1 MELDPTVIS
10 YIPASL
16 CCTSK
21 IVNDCLPQQKMY
33 LLDLLCSSISMELK
47 YHRTA
52 DGYTGGIAVI
62 LTEMSMELFLVT
74 PSVNSPLVGII
85 EGESSTGKVRQVISG
100 HLRDI
105 HYIYILYIYYIRSP

>member
-21 IVNDCLPQQKMY
+21 IVNDCLPQQKLY

-47 YHRTA
+47 YHWIA
-52 DGYTGGIAVI
+52 DGFTGGIAVI
-62 LTEMSMELFLVT
+62 LTEMLMKLFLVT
-74 PSVNSPLVGII
+74 SIINSPLVGII
-85 EGESSTGKVRQVISG
+85 DGGSSTGNEREVISG
-100 HLRDI
+100 NFK
-105 HYIYILYIYYIRSP
+105 

>member
-47 YHRTA
+47 YHWIA

-85 EGESSTGKVRQVISG
+85 DGGSSTGSVRQVISG
-100 HLRDI
+100 NFK
-105 HYIYILYIYYIRSP
+105 